1 MFPFY
6 PGTDYSFRRC
16 TAGKKTSAAGRCYYA
31 LFNQTF
37 RMDLE
42 AKLQQIKQRYDEINQ
57 AMADPSIFDNPKE
70 YAELTIE
77 HTQLKELVDDFERW
91 NEIQHLIAGNS
102 ELMEADEDPE
112 ITEIAR
118 EENKELK
125 TELEELEDAIK
136 FKLIPKDPDDS
147 KNCIIEIRAGTGGD
161 EAALFAGDLFDMYRR
176 YADSQKW
183 SQNVL
188 SVAESEKGGFKE
200 IVFELS
206 GHEVYGKMKY
216 ESGVHR
222 VQRVP
227 ETESQGRVH
236 TSAATVAVLPEVNDD
251 VDIRIDMKDVRVDTF
266 RSSGA
271 GGQHV
276 NKTDS
281 AIRLTHEPTGVVVE
295 CQQERSQHQNKEK
308 ALVMLKTKLYDMEME
323 KIRSERAAERKSQ
336 VSTGDRSAKIR
347 TYNFPQGR
355 LTDHRINLTL
365 YNLDDIMKGNLEDVT
380 KALRVEDNLEKLNA
394 IME

>member
-1 MFPFY
+1 
-6 PGTDYSFRRC
+6 
-16 TAGKKTSAAGRCYYA
+16 
-31 LFNQTF
+31 
-37 RMDLE
+37 MDLE
-42 AKLQQIKQRYDEINQ
+42 DKLHQIKERYDEINQ
-57 AMADPSIFDNPKE
+57 AMADPAIYDRPSE
-70 YAELTIE
+70 YAELTKE
-77 HTQLKELVDDFERW
+77 HTQLKELVEDFDRW
-91 NEIQHLIAGNS
+91 KEIHNLLEGNKELIEANEDA
-102 ELMEADEDPE
+102 E

-125 TELEELEDAIK
+125 TELENLEEAIK
-136 FKLIPKDPDDS
+136 YKLIPKDPDDS
-147 KNCIIEIRAGTGGD
+147 KNCIVEVRAGTGGD
-161 EAALFAGDLFDMYRR
+161 EAAIFAGDLFDMYRR
-176 YADSQKW
+176 YADSQGWKL
-183 SQNVL
+183 NLL
-188 SVAESEKGGFKE
+188 SITESEKGGYKE
-200 IVFELS
+200 IVYELS
-206 GHEVYGKMKY
+206 GTEVYGKMKY

-251 VDIRIDMKDVRVDTF
+251 VQIKLDMKEIRVDTF

-281 AIRLTHEPTGVVVE
+281 AIRLTHEPSGVVVE

-323 KIRSERAAERKSQ
+323 KIRSERAADRKSQ

-347 TYNFPQGR
+347 TYNYPQGR
-355 LTDHRINLTL
+355 CTDHRINLTL
-365 YNLDDIMKGNLEDVT
+365 YNLDDIMKGDIDEIIN
-380 KALRVEDNLEKLNA
+380 ALRLEDNLEKLNA

>member
-1 MFPFY
+1 M
-6 PGTDYSFRRC
+6 
-16 TAGKKTSAAGRCYYA
+16 
-31 LFNQTF
+31 N
-37 RMDLE
+37 LE
-42 AKLQQIKQRYDEINQ
+42 DKLQQVKERYEELNQ
-57 AMADPSIFDNPKE
+57 AMADPAIYDRPQE

-77 HTQLKELVDDFERW
+77 HTQLKDLVDDYEKW
-91 NEIQHLIAGNS
+91 KSVSKQISGNEEIISN
-102 ELMEADEDPE
+102 DEDPE
-112 ITEIAR
+112 ITELAK
-118 EENKELK
+118 EEIGELK
-125 TELEELEDAIK
+125 QRRDKLEEQIK

-147 KNCIIEIRAGTGGD
+147 KNCIVEIRAGTGGD
-161 EAALFAGDLFDMYRR
+161 EAAIFAGDLFDMYRR
-176 YADSQKW
+176 YADSQNWKM
-183 SQNVL
+183 NVL

-206 GHEVYGKMKY
+206 GNEVYGQMKY

-251 VDIRIDMKDVRVDTF
+251 VKINLDMKDIRVDTF

-281 AIRLTHEPTGVVVE
+281 AIRLTHEPSGVVVE

-308 ALVMLKTKLYDMEME
+308 ALVMLKTKLYDMETE
-323 KIRSERAAERKSQ
+323 KIRSERAADRKSQ

-347 TYNFPQGR
+347 TYNYPQGR
-355 LTDHRINLTL
+355 FTDHRINLTL
-365 YNLDDIMKGNLEDVT
+365 YNLDDIMKGNLAEII
-380 KALRVEDNLEKLNA
+380 KAIRVEDNLEKLNA
-394 IME
+394 VMN